1 MSVSVIEGRVLEAPI
16 KVRRKA
22 FVRFAHIDFQ
32 HPDGRTER
40 IAKVVTSNEIAD
52 CIAPGAEGRFYM
64 FKVIDVG
71 GMAGVRLTDG
81 TGRFAYPGNNLKAFG
96 IAGAVAFAWIAVR
109 VFGYGDLPLLG
120 VFLLG
125 FGVVGFIMTRKNR
138 AESRGQF
145 DADAGAPPM
154 SRPAAGAAP
163 ASAK

>member
-22 FVRFAHIDFQ
+22 FVRFTHIAFE

-64 FKVIDVG
+64 FKTLDVG

-81 TGRFAYPGNNLKAFG
+81 TERYAFPGNNLMAFG
-96 IAGAVAFAWIAVR
+96 ITILVALAWVALR
-109 VFGYGDLPLLG
+109 VFGYGDVPLLG

-125 FGVVGFIMTRKNR
+125 LGVVGFVMTRKSR
-138 AESRGQF
+138 TESRGQF
-145 DADAGAPPM
+145 DADAGVPLV

-163 ASAK
+163 ASAE